1 MRFRRLGATTM
12 LLAAVLAGCATPPV
26 ETDSLPRSVY
36 AEMTAVAPIV
46 DARARFREIFC
57 ALVRRDAPVDA
68 ADDCRELLWLERDE
82 PPAAAAPLPA
92 VPPSFRAFVIPGAFS
107 DCFDDNALAWQAAI
121 PRLAAR
127 GFRVELIRVSGRSGP
142 AHNAAQIAA
151 ALASRELAPDERIVL
166 VGYSKGTL
174 DALQFLVDDGP
185 LARHVVAVASVV
197 SPVHGSPGATG
208 ARPLWPALAAAVGA
222 HCPSGDG
229 SVLESLQPAVRARW
243 LAEHRLPE
251 RVAYFSLAAYPA
263 RDRLAQGLWAPWEL
277 LAAFD
282 VRNDGQVLAR
292 DAFIPGAS
300 VLGVANADHWD
311 VAVAFE
317 AISPRLG
324 ARASTRT
331 FPREALLE
339 AVLLYV
345 DEALGAGANAAAIA
359 AGAARPTTG
368 ATQ

>member
-12 LLAAVLAGCATPPV
+12 LLAALLAGCATPPV

-36 AEMTAVAPIV
+36 AETTAV
-46 DARARFREIFC
+46 
-57 ALVRRDAPVDA
+57 
-68 ADDCRELLWLERDE
+68 
-82 PPAAAAPLPA
+82 
-92 VPPSFRAFVIPGAFS
+92 
-107 DCFDDNALAWQAAI
+107 
-121 PRLAAR
+121 
-127 GFRVELIRVSGRSGP
+127 
-142 AHNAAQIAA
+142 
-151 ALASRELAPDERIVL
+151 
-166 VGYSKGTL
+166 
-174 DALQFLVDDGP
+174 
-185 LARHVVAVASVV
+185 
-197 SPVHGSPGATG
+197 
-208 ARPLWPALAAAVGA
+208 
-222 HCPSGDG
+222 
-229 SVLESLQPAVRARW
+229 
-243 LAEHRLPE
+243 
-251 RVAYFSLAAYPA
+251 
-263 RDRLAQGLWAPWEL
+263 APWEL

-317 AISPRLG
+317 SISPRLG

-345 DEALGAGANAAAIA
+345 GEALGAGANAAAIA
-359 AGAARPTTG
+359 AGVARPTTG